1 MGKTFRKAKT
11 SNKNYQF
18 KEHKNPMAKPV
29 QSIKLPGSPSMR
41 SERDTSRT
49 SIRTGVPPIGTMG
62 RVTTRPIEEITLDN
76 AQNDQEVKLALGVI
90 NKSMNKIKEAQKT
103 KKYKTWTA
111 EDADYTLPIDPSK
124 QTAEFS
130 DVSEEEEM
138 PAKMNSL
145 SEQSLGSTR
154 SSGWKDF
161 PTKDMP
167 VVAPSGEKSVHKSL
181 QSMSLN
187 KSEST
192 RASGWKDFPT
202 KTMPVV
208 SPSGAKPASSS
219 FGARPASSSFGA
231 KPASSSFGAKPAS
244 SSFGARPAS
253 SSFGAKPVDRSLQS
267 TGRQPLFSKTE
278 KQQAREK
285 IKKEL
290 LGYAEKDSENP
301 TLRKMLTTPAHLRH
315 GRRQY
320 AAAPLSKTRSEQL
333 PPKKF
338 GEQAQ
343 NRMQSTD
350 KSKPQ
355 QTYKSKDVT
364 GYSKVDPNTNSRAT
378 YFSILKTPLSSQQ
391 INSCPSGARSQQ
403 TNGFPSGARTQNAKA
418 KKAIP
423 AENVR
428 PAQKESQALANM
440 ARTNLLPL
448 VGPQITES
456 HNGALRVQRTQHAY
470 VVNKVFKS
478 KTSSKNDPFL
488 KRVHHNVKNR
498 AGMNE
503 YAKESKYSSTYKQPI
518 FEDDQ

>member
-90 NKSMNKIKEAQKT
+90 NKSINKIKEAQKT

-138 PAKMNSL
+138 PTKMNSL

-154 SSGWKDF
+154 SSGWKNF
-161 PTKDMP
+161 PTKNMP

-187 KSEST
+187 KSGST

-202 KTMPVV
+202 KSMPVV
-208 SPSGAKPASSS
+208 SPSGAKTASSS
-219 FGARPASSSFGA
+219 FGGKTASSSFGA
-231 KPASSSFGAKPAS
+231 KPA
-244 SSFGARPAS
+244 
-253 SSFGAKPVDRSLQS
+253 DRSLQS
-267 TGRQPLFSKTE
+267 TGRQPLFSKEE

-290 LGYAEKDSENP
+290 LGYAEKDSEHP
-301 TLRKMLTTPAHLRH
+301 TIRKMLTTPAHLRH
-315 GRRQY
+315 GKRQY

-378 YFSILKTPLSSQQ
+378 YFSILKTPLSNQQ

-403 TNGFPSGARTQNAKA
+403 TNSCPSGARTQTAKA

-423 AENVR
+423 AENVK

>member
-90 NKSMNKIKEAQKT
+90 NKSINKIKEAQKT

-138 PAKMNSL
+138 PTKMNSL

-167 VVAPSGEKSVHKSL
+167 VMAPSGEKSVHKSL

-219 FGARPASSSFGA
+219 FGARPA
-231 KPASSSFGAKPAS
+231 
-244 SSFGARPAS
+244 
-253 SSFGAKPVDRSLQS
+253 DRSLQS

-301 TLRKMLTTPAHLRH
+301 TIRKMLTTPAHLRH

-448 VGPQITES
+448 VGPQISES